1 MASTLAK
8 LAAEQFGP
16 RAQAYVASAVH
27 ASGPDLD
34 WIEAHLQ
41 GHTDAAFLDV
51 GCGGGHVAYR
61 AAPHVRAVTACDPSA
76 EMVRVV
82 AATAAAR
89 GITNLRTVRG
99 PAECLPFDDNS
110 FDIAATRFSAH
121 HWADLDAGLREVAR
135 ALKPGGRFLVADSAS
150 PAKPLLDT
158 HMQAIEVLRDP
169 SHVRNYTTAEWIA
182 ALGRAGFAVGETRA
196 AHLRI
201 AFMPWV
207 ERMQTPE
214 IAVAAIRRLQSHATD
229 DVQSHFAIESDGS
242 FLLDTIWIAAT
253 KSAIR

>member
-1 MASTLAK
+1 MANTLAT

-34 WIEAHLQ
+34 WIEAYLR
-41 GHTDAAFLDV
+41 GRNDAAFLDV

-61 AAPHVRAVTACDPSA
+61 AAPHMRAVTACDPSA

-82 AATAAAR
+82 AAEAAGR
-89 GITNLRTVRG
+89 GIANLRCVRG
-99 PAECLPFDDNS
+99 PAERLPLDNAS

-135 ALKPGGRFLVADSAS
+135 VLKPGGLFLVADAAS

-158 HMQAIEVLRDP
+158 HLQAIEVLRDP
-169 SHVRNYTTAEWIA
+169 SHVRNYACAEWVA
-182 ALGRAGFAVGETRA
+182 ALGRAAFAVGEMRA
-196 AHLRI
+196 ARVRI
-201 AFMPWV
+201 DFALWV
-207 ERMQTPE
+207 ERMQTPD
-214 IAVAAIRRLQSHATD
+214 IAVAAIRRVQGQAPD
-229 DVQSHFAIESDGS
+229 VVQSHFAIENDGS
-242 FLLDTIWIAAT
+242 FLLDTVWIAAT
-253 KSAIR
+253 KR